1 MSGLWH
7 FPRVDFSSLRVLYYV
22 GEPMAN
28 LQLSWLRLFLYQC
41 KLSWSLVSDPGD
53 PVDTPFRSLKG
64 RQPGWSVYA
73 YVISVRHGDTA
84 EDLRSFGGWWRSNL
98 PLLR

>member
-1 MSGLWH
+1 
-7 FPRVDFSSLRVLYYV
+7 
-22 GEPMAN
+22 MAN

-41 KLSWSLVSDPGD
+41 ELSWSLVSDPGD